1 MSWDPCSFQIS
12 GKVCTLQ
19 WLKISDIDSSTPEVV
34 SFQQCLTK
42 EQKNARTHFWLDTP
56 RMVLC
61 CDANMFSQA
70 LEDQH
75 GQLYIRESLSN
86 IEQLDDW
93 WKGNFVRSGRTSARG
108 VPSFLTGSTVPRFH
122 TRIAPICASKPAK
135 IIPRSK
141 NIKNLMQLVNVHEPD
156 ISSFSGVPRQVG
168 KTGCK
173 VILHDLP
180 SLVKWLSRRFRF
192 GQDDFSPKCTKSC
205 ALTRACPPV
214 DLSTFKRSLLEM

>member
-1 MSWDPCSFQIS
+1 MRSMLLPNQRQ
-12 GKVCTLQ
+12 GMYMQ
-19 WLKISDIDSSTPEVV
+19 WLKTSDIDSSTPEALFSSNNASPKSKRTQGRIFDWTHPEWSYAVM
-34 SFQQCLTK
+34 QTCLVK
-42 EQKNARTHFWLDTP
+42 RLRT
-56 RMVLC
+56 
-61 CDANMFSQA
+61 NM
-70 LEDQH
+70 D
-75 GQLYIRESLSN
+75 QLYIRESLSN

-108 VPSFLTGSTVPRFH
+108 VPSFLFHDVPRFH

-180 SLVKWLSRRFRF
+180 SLVQCREFKSREIQIRTGWL
-192 GQDDFSPKCTKSC
+192 
-205 ALTRACPPV
+205 
-214 DLSTFKRSLLEM
+214 

>member
-108 VPSFLTGSTVPRFH
+108 VPSFLTGSTMFH
-122 TRIAPICASKPAK
+122 GSTPELRLCAPLSPPKSFHGARTSRTWCSLWLNDIECAWTGHFQLQWRSEASWQDRVQSDSTWFAKLGAVSRI
-135 IIPRSK
+135 
-141 NIKNLMQLVNVHEPD
+141 
-156 ISSFSGVPRQVG
+156 
-168 KTGCK
+168 
-173 VILHDLP
+173 
-180 SLVKWLSRRFRF
+180 
-192 GQDDFSPKCTKSC
+192 
-205 ALTRACPPV
+205 
-214 DLSTFKRSLLEM
+214 

>member
-108 VPSFLTGSTVPRFH
+108 VPSFLFHDVPRFH

-141 NIKNLMQLVNVHEPD
+141 NIKNLMQLVIEWYWMCMNRTFPASVA
-156 ISSFSGVPRQVG
+156 FRGKLARQG
-168 KTGCK
+168 AKWFYMICQAWCSDCREFKSREIQIRTG
-173 VILHDLP
+173 
-180 SLVKWLSRRFRF
+180 WL
-192 GQDDFSPKCTKSC
+192 
-205 ALTRACPPV
+205 
-214 DLSTFKRSLLEM
+214 